1 MKLSI
6 IIPAYNEEEY
16 LPGLLESIKKQD
28 FKDYE
33 VIVAD
38 ANSDDNTR
46 KIAEEYGC
54 RVVDG
59 GMPAVGRN
67 RGAAAARGE
76 LLLFLDADLVL
87 TDGYLRDAVEEF
99 ESEDLGIAIT
109 QMIPISTRRR
119 DKILHEFANRFMIL
133 VESIKPHGAGCY
145 GILTRRELHDRVGGF
160 DESLDF
166 GEDTDYIERIGKI
179 SRFRVLRKP
188 RVLVSIRRLEKE
200 GLKNLAFKYTKS
212 TIYDFMGKRVSA
224 GDLDYEFGHSKRKRR
239 VLYSV
244 CGEGMGH
251 AIRSGVI
258 LDKLTE
264 DHEVLIFA
272 SDRAYRYLSSKFDN
286 VHEIYGFNTVYED
299 NSVNDVKT
307 FMKAMKT
314 FPRDLKENL
323 KLLYRTVRDF
333 RPDVVVSDFEF
344 YASLVSNMLRIP
356 LISIDNM
363 HVITQCRIEYPERFR
378 RDKVKAEAVV
388 RSFIVRPR
396 RYLITS
402 YFFPEVKNPDKVSM
416 YPPVLREEIRSLR
429 PYYGDHVLVYQTSQS
444 NRKLLEVLRSIDR
457 KFLVYG
463 FDREGVDG
471 NLTFRRFNEDR
482 FFRDFESAAAVIT
495 NGGFTLISEALYL
508 RKPVYSVPVKGQ
520 FEQILNAVYLEKLGY
535 GEFHEETE
543 RESLERFLGR
553 LDIYRRNLEDYDGG
567 NNEIIEAL
575 KRTIDECSGG
585 C

>member
-16 LPGLLESIKKQD
+16 LPGLLESIKNQD
-28 FKDYE
+28 FDDYE

-38 ANSDDNTR
+38 ADSDDNTR

-54 RVVDG
+54 RIVNG

-145 GILTRRELHDRVGGF
+145 GILTRRDLHEKVGGF

-179 SRFRVLRKP
+179 SKFKVLRKP

-200 GLKNLAFKYTKS
+200 GLKNLAFKYTRS
-212 TIYDFMGKRVSA
+212 TIYDFMGRRVSA
-224 GDLDYEFGHSKRKRR
+224 GDLGYEFGHSRRKRR

-272 SDRAYRYLSSKFDN
+272 SDRAYKYLSSKFDN

-307 FMKAMKT
+307 FLRAMKT

-323 KLLYRTVRDF
+323 RLLYRIARDF
-333 RPDVVVSDFEF
+333 KPDVVVSDFEF
-344 YASLVSNMLRIP
+344 YASVVSNMLRIP

-378 RDKVKAEAVV
+378 RDKLKAEAVV

-416 YPPVLREEIRSLR
+416 YPPVLREEIMNLR
-429 PYYGDHVLVYQTSQS
+429 PYYGDHVMVYQTSQS

-457 KFLVYG
+457 KFTVYG

-471 NLTFRRFNEDR
+471 NLTFRRFNEDQ

-508 RKPVYSVPVKGQ
+508 RKPVYSVPVRGQ

-575 KRTIDECSGG
+575 KKTIDECSRG

>member
-6 IIPAYNEEEY
+6 IIPTYNEEEY
-16 LPGLLESIKKQD
+16 LPALLESIREQD
-28 FKDYE
+28 FTDYE

-38 ANSDDNTR
+38 ADSEDNTR

-54 RVVDG
+54 RVVEG

-67 RGAAAARGE
+67 RGAEVARGE
-76 LLLFLDADLVL
+76 ILIFLDADLVL
-87 TDGYLRDAVEEF
+87 TEGYLRDAVEEF
-99 ESEDLGIAIT
+99 ESENLGIAIT
-109 QMIPISTRRR
+109 QMIPLSTRRR

-145 GILTRRELHDRVGGF
+145 GILARKELHERVGGF

-200 GLKNLAFKYTKS
+200 GLRNLAFKYTKS
-212 TIYDFMGKRVSA
+212 TIYDFMGKKVSA
-224 GDLDYEFGHSKRKRR
+224 GDLKYEFGHSKKKR

-299 NSVNDVKT
+299 NSVNDIKT
-307 FMKAMKT
+307 FVKAMKT

-323 KLLYRTVRDF
+323 KLLYRIAKDF

-344 YASLVSNMLRIP
+344 YASVISNMLRIP

-363 HVITQCRIEYPERFR
+363 HVITQCRIEYPEKFR
-378 RDKVKAEAVV
+378 RDKIKAAAVV

-402 YFFPEVKNPDKVSM
+402 YFFPEVKNPEKVSM
-416 YPPVLREEIRSLR
+416 YPPVLREEIMNLD
-429 PYYGDHVLVYQTSQS
+429 PYYGDHVLVYQTSRS
-444 NRKLLEVLRSIDR
+444 NRRLIEILKSLDR
-457 KFLVYG
+457 EFIVYG
-463 FDREGVDG
+463 FDRDEVDG
-471 NLTFRRFNEDR
+471 NLTFRRFNEDQ

-543 RESLERFLGR
+543 RETLEGFLGR

-567 NNEIIEAL
+567 NNEIIDAL
-575 KRTIDECSGG
+575 KRAIDECSRG

>member
-6 IIPAYNEEEY
+6 IIPTYNEEEY
-16 LPGLLESIKKQD
+16 LPALLESIRKQD
-28 FKDYE
+28 FTDYE

-38 ANSDDNTR
+38 ADSEDNTR

-54 RVVDG
+54 RVVEG
-59 GMPAVGRN
+59 GMPAAGRN
-67 RGAAAARGE
+67 RGAEVARGE

-99 ESEDLGIAIT
+99 ESEELGIAIT
-109 QMIPISTRRR
+109 QMIPLSTRRR

-145 GILTRRELHDRVGGF
+145 GILTRKELHERVGGF

-200 GLKNLAFKYTKS
+200 GLRNLAFKYTKS
-212 TIYDFMGKRVSA
+212 TIYDFMGKKVSA
-224 GDLDYEFGHSKRKRR
+224 GDLKYEFGHSKKKR

-264 DHEVLIFA
+264 DHDVLIFA

-299 NSVNDVKT
+299 NSVNDIKT
-307 FMKAMKT
+307 FVKAMKT

-323 KLLYRTVRDF
+323 KLLYRIAKDF

-344 YASLVSNMLRIP
+344 YASVISNMLRIP

-363 HVITQCRIEYPERFR
+363 HVITQCRIEYPEKFR
-378 RDKVKAEAVV
+378 RDKIKAAAVV

-402 YFFPEVKNPDKVSM
+402 YFFPEVKNPEKVSM
-416 YPPVLREEIRSLR
+416 YPPVLREEIMNLD
-429 PYYGDHVLVYQTSQS
+429 PYYGDHVLVYQTSRS
-444 NRKLLEVLRSIDR
+444 NRRLIEILKNLDR
-457 KFLVYG
+457 EFIVYG
-463 FDREGVDG
+463 FDRDEVDG
-471 NLTFRRFNEDR
+471 NLTFRRFNEDQ

-543 RESLERFLGR
+543 RETLEGFLGR

-567 NNEIIEAL
+567 NNEIIDAL
-575 KRTIDECSGG
+575 RRAIDECSRG

>member
-6 IIPAYNEEEY
+6 IIPTYNEEEY
-16 LPGLLESIKKQD
+16 LPALLESIRKQD
-28 FKDYE
+28 FTDYE

-38 ANSDDNTR
+38 ADSEDNTR

-54 RVVDG
+54 RVVEG
-59 GMPAVGRN
+59 GMPAAGRN
-67 RGAAAARGE
+67 RGAEVARGE

-99 ESEDLGIAIT
+99 ESEELGIAIT
-109 QMIPISTRRR
+109 QMIPLSTRRR

-145 GILTRRELHDRVGGF
+145 GILTRKELHERVGGF

-200 GLKNLAFKYTKS
+200 GLRNLAFKYTKS
-212 TIYDFMGKRVSA
+212 TIYDFMGKKVSA
-224 GDLDYEFGHSKRKRR
+224 GDLKYEFGHSKKKR

-264 DHEVLIFA
+264 DHDVLIFA

-299 NSVNDVKT
+299 NSVNDIKT
-307 FMKAMKT
+307 FVKAMKT

-323 KLLYRTVRDF
+323 KLLYRIAKDF

-344 YASLVSNMLRIP
+344 YASVISNMLRIP

-363 HVITQCRIEYPERFR
+363 HVITQCRIEYPEKFR
-378 RDKVKAEAVV
+378 RDKIKAAAVV

-402 YFFPEVKNPDKVSM
+402 YFFPEVKNPEKVSM
-416 YPPVLREEIRSLR
+416 YPPVLREEIMNLD
-429 PYYGDHVLVYQTSQS
+429 PYYGDHVLVYQTSRS
-444 NRKLLEVLRSIDR
+444 NRRLIEILKSLDR
-457 KFLVYG
+457 EFIVYG
-463 FDREGVDG
+463 FDRDEMNG
-471 NLTFRRFNEDR
+471 NLTFRKFNEDQ

-543 RESLERFLGR
+543 RETLEGFLGR

-567 NNEIIEAL
+567 NNEIIDAL
-575 KRTIDECSGG
+575 KRAIDECSRG

>member
-323 KLLYRTVRDF
+323 KLLYRTARDF

-344 YASLVSNMLRIP
+344 YARLVSNMLRIP

>member
-6 IIPAYNEEEY
+6 IIPTYNEEEY
-16 LPGLLESIKKQD
+16 LPALLESIREQD
-28 FKDYE
+28 FTDYE

-38 ANSDDNTR
+38 ADSEDNTR

-54 RVVDG
+54 RVVEG

-67 RGAAAARGE
+67 RGAEVARGE

-109 QMIPISTRRR
+109 QMIPLSTRRR

-145 GILTRRELHDRVGGF
+145 GILARKELHERVGGF

-200 GLKNLAFKYTKS
+200 GLRNLAFKYTKS
-212 TIYDFMGKRVSA
+212 TIYDFMGKKVSA
-224 GDLDYEFGHSKRKRR
+224 GDLKYEFGHSKRKR

-299 NSVNDVKT
+299 NSVNDIKT
-307 FMKAMKT
+307 FVKAMKT

-323 KLLYRTVRDF
+323 KLLYRIAKDF

-344 YASLVSNMLRIP
+344 YASVISNMLRIP

-363 HVITQCRIEYPERFR
+363 HVITQCRIEYPEKFR
-378 RDKVKAEAVV
+378 RDKIKAAAVV

-402 YFFPEVKNPDKVSM
+402 YFFPEVKNPEKVSM
-416 YPPVLREEIRSLR
+416 YPPVLREEIMNLN
-429 PYYGDHVLVYQTSQS
+429 PYYGDHVLVYQTSRS
-444 NRKLLEVLRSIDR
+444 NKKLIEILKSMDR
-457 KFLVYG
+457 DFIVYG
-463 FDREGVDG
+463 FDRDEVDG
-471 NLTFRRFNEDR
+471 NLTFRRFNEDQ
-482 FFRDFESAAAVIT
+482 FFSDFESAAAVIT

-508 RKPVYSVPVKGQ
+508 RKPVYSVPVRGQ

-543 RESLERFLGR
+543 RETLEGFLGR

-567 NNEIIEAL
+567 NNEIIDAL
-575 KRTIDECSGG
+575 KRAIDECSRG

>member
-6 IIPAYNEEEY
+6 IIPTYNEEEY
-16 LPGLLESIKKQD
+16 LPALLESIRKQD
-28 FKDYE
+28 FTDYE

-38 ANSDDNTR
+38 ADSEDNTR

-54 RVVDG
+54 RVVEG
-59 GMPAVGRN
+59 GMPAAGRN
-67 RGAAAARGE
+67 RGAEVARGE

-109 QMIPISTRRR
+109 QMIPLSTRRR

-145 GILTRRELHDRVGGF
+145 GILTRKELHERVGGF

-179 SRFRVLRKP
+179 GRFRVLRKP
-188 RVLVSIRRLEKE
+188 RLLVSIRRLEKE
-200 GLKNLAFKYTKS
+200 GLRNLAFKYTKS
-212 TIYDFMGKRVSA
+212 TVYDFMGKKVSA
-224 GDLDYEFGHSKRKRR
+224 GDLKYEFGYSKEKRR

-258 LDKLTE
+258 LDRLTE

-272 SDRAYRYLSSKFDN
+272 SDRAYKYLSSKFDN

-299 NSVNDVKT
+299 NSVNDIKT
-307 FMKAMKT
+307 FVKAMKT

-323 KLLYRTVRDF
+323 KLLYRIAKDF

-344 YASLVSNMLRIP
+344 YASVISNMLRIP

-363 HVITQCRIEYPERFR
+363 HVITQCRIEYPEKFR
-378 RDKVKAEAVV
+378 RDKIKAEAVV

-402 YFFPEVKNPDKVSM
+402 YFFPEVKNPKKVSM
-416 YPPVLREEIRSLR
+416 YPPVLREEIMNLD
-429 PYYGDHVLVYQTSQS
+429 PYYGDHVLVYQTSRS
-444 NRKLLEVLRSIDR
+444 NRRLTDILKSLDR
-457 KFLVYG
+457 EFIVYG
-463 FDREGVDG
+463 FDRDEVDG
-471 NLTFRRFNEDR
+471 NLTFRRFNEDQ
-482 FFRDFESAAAVIT
+482 FFSDFESAAAVIT

-543 RESLERFLGR
+543 RETLERFLGR
-553 LDIYRRNLEDYDGG
+553 LDVYRRNLEEYDGG
-567 NNEIIEAL
+567 NNEIIDAL
-575 KRTIDECSGG
+575 KRAIDECSGG

>member
-16 LPGLLESIKKQD
+16 LPRLLESIRNQD
-28 FKDYE
+28 FDDYE

-38 ANSDDNTR
+38 AASDDNTR
-46 KIAEEYGC
+46 KIAREYGC

-87 TDGYLRDAVEEF
+87 TEGYLRDAVEEF

-109 QMIPISTRRR
+109 QMIPISSRRR

-145 GILTRRELHDRVGGF
+145 GILTRRELHEKVGGF

-179 SRFRVLRKP
+179 SMFKVLRKP

-200 GLKNLAFKYTKS
+200 GLKNLAFKYTRS
-212 TIYDFMGKRVSA
+212 TIYDFMGKRVTA
-224 GDLDYEFGHSKRKRR
+224 ADLGYEFGHSRRKRR

-299 NSVNDVKT
+299 NSVNDIKT
-307 FMKAMKT
+307 FLRAMKT

-323 KLLYRTVRDF
+323 RLLYRIARDF
-333 RPDVVVSDFEF
+333 KPDVVVSDFEF
-344 YASLVSNMLRIP
+344 YASVVSNMLRIP

-378 RDKVKAEAVV
+378 RDKLKAEAVV

-416 YPPVLREEIRSLR
+416 YPPVLREEIMNLR
-429 PYYGDHVLVYQTSQS
+429 PYYGDHVMVYQTSQS

-457 KFLVYG
+457 EFVVYG

-471 NLTFRRFNEDR
+471 NLTFRRFNEDQ

>member
-6 IIPAYNEEEY
+6 IIPTYNEEEY
-16 LPGLLESIKKQD
+16 LPALLESIRKQD

-38 ANSDDNTR
+38 ADSEDNTR
-46 KIAEEYGC
+46 KIAEKYGC

-59 GMPAVGRN
+59 GMPAAGRN
-67 RGAAAARGE
+67 RGAEVARGE

-87 TDGYLRDAVEEF
+87 TDGYLREAVEEF
-99 ESEDLGIAIT
+99 ESENLGIAIT
-109 QMIPISTRRR
+109 QMIPLSTRRR

-145 GILTRRELHDRVGGF
+145 GILTRKELHERVCGF

-200 GLKNLAFKYTKS
+200 GLRNLAFKYTKS
-212 TIYDFMGKRVSA
+212 TIYDFMGKKVSA
-224 GDLDYEFGHSKRKRR
+224 DDLKYEFGHSNKKR

-264 DHEVLIFA
+264 DHDVLIFA

-286 VHEIYGFNTVYED
+286 VHEIYGFNTVYEN
-299 NSVNDVKT
+299 NSVNDIKT
-307 FMKAMKT
+307 FVKAMKT

-323 KLLYRTVRDF
+323 KLLYRIAKDF
-333 RPDVVVSDFEF
+333 RPNVVVSDFEF
-344 YASLVSNMLRIP
+344 YASVISNILRIP

-363 HVITQCRIEYPERFR
+363 HVITQCRIEYPEKFR
-378 RDKVKAEAVV
+378 KDKIKAEAVV

-402 YFFPEVKNPDKVSM
+402 YFFPEVKNPEKVSM
-416 YPPVLREEIRSLR
+416 YPPVLREEIMNLD
-429 PYYGDHVLVYQTSQS
+429 PYYGDHILVYQTSRS
-444 NRKLLEVLRSIDR
+444 NKKLIEILKTINRDFI
-457 KFLVYG
+457 VYG
-463 FDREGVDG
+463 FEREEVDG
-471 NLTFRRFNEDR
+471 NLTFRRFNEDQ
-482 FFRDFESAAAVIT
+482 FFRDLESAAAVIT

-535 GEFHEETE
+535 GEFHEETG
-543 RESLERFLGR
+543 RESLEGFLGR

-567 NNEIIEAL
+567 NNEIIDAL
-575 KRTIDECSGG
+575 KRAIDECSRG

>member
-6 IIPAYNEEEY
+6 IIPTYNEEEY
-16 LPGLLESIKKQD
+16 LPALLESISEQD
-28 FKDYE
+28 FTDYE

-38 ANSDDNTR
+38 ADSEDNTR
-46 KIAEEYGC
+46 KIAEKYGC
-54 RVVDG
+54 RVVEG

-67 RGAAAARGE
+67 RGAEVARGE

-109 QMIPISTRRR
+109 QMIPLSTRRR

-145 GILTRRELHDRVGGF
+145 GIITRKELHEKVGGF

-200 GLKNLAFKYTKS
+200 GLRNLAFKYTKS
-212 TIYDFMGKRVSA
+212 TIYDFMGKKVSA
-224 GDLDYEFGHSKRKRR
+224 GDLKYEFGHSKRKR

-264 DHEVLIFA
+264 DHDVLIFA
-272 SDRAYRYLSSKFDN
+272 SDRAYSYLSSKFDN

-299 NSVNDVKT
+299 NSVNDIKT
-307 FMKAMKT
+307 FVKAMKT

-323 KLLYRTVRDF
+323 KLLYRIAKDF

-344 YASLVSNMLRIP
+344 YASVISNMLRIP

-363 HVITQCRIEYPERFR
+363 HVITQCRIEYPEKFR
-378 RDKVKAEAVV
+378 RDKIKAAAVV

-402 YFFPEVKNPDKVSM
+402 YFFPEVKNPEKVSM
-416 YPPVLREEIRSLR
+416 YPPVLREDIMNLD
-429 PYYGDHVLVYQTSQS
+429 PYYGDHVLVYQTSRS
-444 NRKLLEVLRSIDR
+444 NRRLIEILKSLDR
-457 KFLVYG
+457 KFIVYG
-463 FDREGVDG
+463 FDRDEVDG
-471 NLTFRRFNEDR
+471 NLTFRKFNEDQ

-543 RESLERFLGR
+543 RETLEGFLGR

-567 NNEIIEAL
+567 KNEIIDAL
-575 KRTIDECSGG
+575 KRAIDECSRG

>member
-6 IIPAYNEEEY
+6 IIPTYNEEEY
-16 LPGLLESIKKQD
+16 LPALLESIRKQD
-28 FKDYE
+28 FTDYE

-38 ANSDDNTR
+38 ADSEDNTR
-46 KIAEEYGC
+46 KIAEEYGY
-54 RVVDG
+54 RVVEG
-59 GMPAVGRN
+59 GMPAAGRN
-67 RGAAAARGE
+67 RGAEVARGE

-99 ESEDLGIAIT
+99 ESENLGIAIT
-109 QMIPISTRRR
+109 QMIPLSTRRR

-145 GILTRRELHDRVGGF
+145 GILTRKELHERVGGF

-179 SRFRVLRKP
+179 RRFRVLRKP

-200 GLKNLAFKYTKS
+200 GLRNLAFKYTKS
-212 TIYDFMGKRVSA
+212 TLYDFMGKKVSA
-224 GDLDYEFGHSKRKRR
+224 SDLKYEFGHSRKKR

-299 NSVNDVKT
+299 NSVNDMKT
-307 FMKAMKT
+307 FVKAMKT

-323 KLLYRTVRDF
+323 KLLYRIAKDF

-344 YASLVSNMLRIP
+344 YASVISNMLRIP

-363 HVITQCRIEYPERFR
+363 HVITQCRIEYPEKFR
-378 RDKVKAEAVV
+378 RDKIKAAAVV

-402 YFFPEVKNPDKVSM
+402 YFFPEVKNPKKVSM
-416 YPPVLREEIRSLR
+416 YPPVLREEIMNLD
-429 PYYGDHVLVYQTSQS
+429 PYYGDHVLVYQTSRS
-444 NRKLLEVLRSIDR
+444 NKKLIEILKSIDR
-457 KFLVYG
+457 NFIVYG
-463 FDREGVDG
+463 FDRDEVDG
-471 NLTFRRFNEDR
+471 NLTFRRFNEDL

-543 RESLERFLGR
+543 RESLEGFLGR
-553 LDIYRRNLEDYDGG
+553 LDVYRRNLEDYDGG
-567 NNEIIEAL
+567 NNEIIDAL
-575 KRTIDECSGG
+575 KRAIDECSRG

>member
-145 GILTRRELHDRVGGF
+145 GILTRRELHEKVGGF

-179 SRFRVLRKP
+179 SRFKVLRKP

-323 KLLYRTVRDF
+323 KLLYRTARDF

>member
-6 IIPAYNEEEY
+6 IIPTYNEEEY
-16 LPGLLESIKKQD
+16 LPALLESIGEQD
-28 FKDYE
+28 FTDYE

-38 ANSDDNTR
+38 ADSEDDTR

-54 RVVDG
+54 RVVEG
-59 GMPAVGRN
+59 GMPAAGRN
-67 RGAAAARGE
+67 RGAEVARGE

-99 ESEDLGIAIT
+99 ESENLGIAIT
-109 QMIPISTRRR
+109 QMIPLSTRRR

-145 GILTRRELHDRVGGF
+145 GILARKELHERVGGF

-200 GLKNLAFKYTKS
+200 GLRNLAFKYTKS
-212 TIYDFMGKRVSA
+212 TIYDFMGKKVSA
-224 GDLDYEFGHSKRKRR
+224 GDLKYEFGHSKKKR

-299 NSVNDVKT
+299 NSVNDIKT
-307 FMKAMKT
+307 FVKAMKT

-323 KLLYRTVRDF
+323 KLLYRIAKDF

-344 YASLVSNMLRIP
+344 YASVISNMLRIP

-363 HVITQCRIEYPERFR
+363 HVITQCRIEYPEKFR
-378 RDKVKAEAVV
+378 RDKIKAAAVV

-402 YFFPEVKNPDKVSM
+402 YFFPEVKNPEKVSM
-416 YPPVLREEIRSLR
+416 YPPVLREEIMNLN
-429 PYYGDHVLVYQTSQS
+429 PYYGDHVLVYQTSRS
-444 NRKLLEVLRSIDR
+444 NKKLIEILKSMDR
-457 KFLVYG
+457 DFIVYG
-463 FDREGVDG
+463 FDRDEVDG
-471 NLTFRRFNEDR
+471 NLTFRRFNEDQ
-482 FFRDFESAAAVIT
+482 FFSDFESAAAVIT

-508 RKPVYSVPVKGQ
+508 RKPVYSVPVRGQ

-543 RESLERFLGR
+543 RETLEGFLGR

-567 NNEIIEAL
+567 NNEIIDAL
-575 KRTIDECSGG
+575 KRAIDECSRG

>member
-6 IIPAYNEEEY
+6 IIPTYNEEDY
-16 LPGLLESIKKQD
+16 LPGLLESIKRQD
-28 FKDYE
+28 FRDYE

-38 ANSDDNTR
+38 ADSTDNTR
-46 KIAEEYGC
+46 RIAEEYGC

-59 GMPAVGRN
+59 GMPAAGRN
-67 RGAAAARGE
+67 RGAAVARGE

-109 QMIPISTRRR
+109 QMIPLSTRKR

-145 GILTRRELHDRVGGF
+145 GILVRRDLHERVGGF

-179 SRFRVLRKP
+179 SKFKVLRKP

-200 GLKNLAFKYTKS
+200 GLMNLAFKYTRS
-212 TIYDFMGKRVSA
+212 TIYDFMGKRLSA
-224 GDLDYEFGHSKRKRR
+224 EDLNYEFGYDKKPR

-258 LDKLTE
+258 LEELVK

-307 FMKAMKT
+307 FVRAMRT

-323 KLLYRTVRDF
+323 KLLYRTARDF
-333 RPDVVVSDFEF
+333 KPDVVVSDFEF
-344 YASLVSNMLRIP
+344 YASLISNMLRIP

-363 HVITQCRIEYPERFR
+363 HVITKCRIEYPDRFR
-378 RDKVKAEAVV
+378 KDKLKAEAVV

-402 YFFPEVKNPDKVSM
+402 YFFPEVRDPERVSM
-416 YPPVLREEIRSLR
+416 YPPVLREEIRNLK
-429 PYYGDHVLVYQTSQS
+429 PYYGDHVLVYQTSKS
-444 NRKLLEVLRSIDR
+444 NEKLLEILRSIDR
-457 KFLVYG
+457 KFIVYG
-463 FDREGVDG
+463 FDVDREEG
-471 NLTFRRFNEDR
+471 NLLFRKFNEDL

-495 NGGFTLISEALYL
+495 NGGFTLISEALHL
-508 RKPVYSVPVKGQ
+508 KKPVYSVPVRGQ
-520 FEQILNAVYLEKLGY
+520 FEQILNAVYLERLGY
-535 GEFHEETE
+535 GEFHEETR
-543 RESLERFLGR
+543 RESIEGLLGR
-553 LDIYRRNLEDYDGG
+553 LDIYRKNLEGYDDG
-567 NNEIIEAL
+567 NNEIIDAL
-575 KRTIDECSGG
+575 KKTIRECAGG

>member
-323 KLLYRTVRDF
+323 KLLYRTARDF